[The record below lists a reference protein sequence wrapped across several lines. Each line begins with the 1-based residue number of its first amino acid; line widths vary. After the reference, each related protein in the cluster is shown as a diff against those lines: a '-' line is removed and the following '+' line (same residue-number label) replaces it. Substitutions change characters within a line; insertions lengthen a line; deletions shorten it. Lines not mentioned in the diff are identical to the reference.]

1 VKEALRMA
9 SQRASQRSRGASMA
23 SNNEDTGPTLTNL
36 AKQYQTNNQESIDI
50 ENVEELF
57 SQVPKK
63 DT

>member
-1 VKEALRMA
+1 
-9 SQRASQRSRGASMA
+9 MA
-23 SNNEDTGPTLTNL
+23 SNNEDPGPTLTNL

-63 DT
+63 DTQVFEYEETKRD